1 MKKIVLDCA
10 QMTGKKAL
18 HDYLAQ
24 KLELPF
30 YYGHNLD
37 ALYDCLTEIKPCCI
51 TFLHISEL
59 KAFGDYGQSLLNVFQ
74 DAALENKN
82 LQIEPE

>member
-30 YYGHNLD
+30 YYGRPL
-37 ALYDCLTEIKPCCI
+37 
-51 TFLHISEL
+51 
-59 KAFGDYGQSLLNVFQ
+59 
-74 DAALENKN
+74 
-82 LQIEPE
+82 

>member
-1 MKKIVLDCA
+1 MKQIVLDCSR
-10 QMTGKKAL
+10 MTGKKAL

-24 KLELPF
+24 ELELPA

-37 ALYDCLTEIKPCCI
+37 ALYDCLTEIGPCHI

-59 KAFGDYGQSLLNVFQ
+59 KVLGQYGQSLLDVFY

-82 LQIEPE
+82 LQMDSK